1 MFTGYSI
8 GLEEQ
13 LILRI
18 DQELR
23 NQLDDI
29 ITKMQTLAHK
39 FDIKRVK
46 ERSPFKNV
54 LTVATD
60 PTSSLEVIKNYIR
73 YQAGR
78 KEASKV
84 WKLEETENGKK
95 QVFADAVVQ
104 QINDLS
110 ENFQKIFDSIN
121 DSLEEEMQFLK
132 EETKNRGNQEF
143 FKKQE
148 NLELLKNHLQ
158 ANKQRLKQSIH
169 LNLAQLYL
177 GYLSRE
183 HTALVGYGKDD
194 KEQTSNQQPKNK

>member
-1 MFTGYSI
+1 MFTGSNI

-18 DQELR
+18 DQEFR
-23 NQLDDI
+23 NQMDDV
-29 ITKMQTLAHK
+29 ITKMQTLAQK
-39 FDIKRVK
+39 FDIKQVK

-78 KEASKV
+78 KDSSRV
-84 WKLEETENGKK
+84 WKIEKTENGKK

-104 QINDLS
+104 QLNELLG
-110 ENFQKIFDSIN
+110 NFQNIFNSIN
-121 DSLEEEMQFLK
+121 DSLDQEIQFIK
-132 EETKNRGNQEF
+132 EEGERRENQDL
-143 FKKQE
+143 FKKKE
-148 NLELLKNHLQ
+148 NLELLKKHLQ
-158 ANKQRLKQSIH
+158 ANEQRLRKSIH

-183 HTALVGYGKDD
+183 HTALLGYEKDGN
-194 KEQTSNQQPKNK
+194 EQTSNQKPKSK